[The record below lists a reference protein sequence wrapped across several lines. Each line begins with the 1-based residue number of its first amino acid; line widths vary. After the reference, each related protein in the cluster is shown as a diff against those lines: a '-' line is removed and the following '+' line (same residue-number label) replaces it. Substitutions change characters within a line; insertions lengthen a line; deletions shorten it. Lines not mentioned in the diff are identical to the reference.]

1 MRIEL
6 DKLSDQ
12 PEEKIRELEEAITK
26 RIQYREKGRT
36 LKFSQEYIFDDLT
49 LDKSFTNDESKSTIL
64 FCEEGAITFN
74 GVRTMTPSD
83 ILICSSLGKTYNM
96 HSETPSGGKIYA
108 FI

>member
-49 LDKSFTNDESKSTIL
+49 LDKSFTNDEKGRL
-64 FCEEGAITFN
+64 F
-74 GVRTMTPSD
+74 
-83 ILICSSLGKTYNM
+83 
-96 HSETPSGGKIYA
+96 
-108 FI
+108 